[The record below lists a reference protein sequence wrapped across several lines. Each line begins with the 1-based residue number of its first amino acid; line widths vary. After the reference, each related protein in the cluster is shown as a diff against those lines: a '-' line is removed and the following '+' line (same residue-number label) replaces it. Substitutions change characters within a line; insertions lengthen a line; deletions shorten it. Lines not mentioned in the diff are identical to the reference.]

1 MMNGRVDVSSSR
13 FSNMPFPMFE
23 NENQHNSTNCNR
35 VGNMGNRE
43 RTPLTDVFFSRT
55 NIDALQEAIRYQV
68 FQQSVDHVVI
78 DRQSEVDLRII
89 MNSVYLEYAKELPYD
104 IVGQVRNLNKIVLQQ
119 TVPKIV
125 REVQMY
131 LTYRDDIS
139 QLPTPL
145 ERSVN
150 VSNRG
155 TKTLETKQF

>member
-1 MMNGRVDVSSSR
+1 MNGRVDVSSSR
-13 FSNMPFPMFE
+13 YSNMPFPLFE
-23 NENQHNSTNCNR
+23 NEGQNNSSACNR
-35 VGNMGNRE
+35 AGNMGNRE
-43 RTPLTDVFFSRT
+43 RTPLSDVYFSRT

-68 FQQSVDHVVI
+68 YQQSEDNVII

-104 IVGQVRNLNKIVLQQ
+104 VVGQVRDLNKIVLKQ
-119 TVPKIV
+119 TVPRIV

-131 LTYRDDIS
+131 LTYRNDIS
-139 QLPTPL
+139 QLPMPL